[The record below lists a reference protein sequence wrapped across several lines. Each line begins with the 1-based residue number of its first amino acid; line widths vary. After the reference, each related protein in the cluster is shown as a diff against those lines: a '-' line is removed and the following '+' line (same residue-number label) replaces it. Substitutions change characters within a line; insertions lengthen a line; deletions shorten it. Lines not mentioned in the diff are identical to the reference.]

1 MTDSATE
8 PPAGD
13 FFDEG
18 MWPEYC
24 NPLYLMP
31 DEIQVKVTMRNED
44 GNLYDYTFPVG
55 IEKLSAP
62 KPYLGG
68 YRNKLDGKIYHH
80 AGSQTPKVNNNSL
93 SNKKTYDHVRTRE
106 TQTVVERTV
115 SVQLTRE
122 SGSQM
127 QRPDLIIDT
136 KDDVYI
142 APRPYFSSEELLA
155 LQIKKAIEIQ
165 RYYRGHLAR
174 MLAEEKRGRI
184 RAYEQRLQDEAAEK
198 ARVEALQREEDEKR
212 RLHPKTNDDFARL
225 YNELDAWRKQEVE
238 KVKSSTKANSDE
250 RTQAMND
257 ILFNE
262 TQVLQ
267 SIRKLKVTAKTDM
280 HEEKTLRMLDLMA
293 QPHRWEC
300 SDGKIAYV
308 NTPEISRSKELYDQY
323 QALIRPV
330 SNVDERLDILVHV
343 KWTLGKHE
351 SALTKEAID
360 LINREADLLNRG
372 RPINSM
378 EGLRVRT
385 RNLFLNFI
393 EDPKYNPRAAEFTK
407 MVGGST
413 ATVST
418 ANLLRE
424 SQIIEN
430 SNSGSSDMP

>member
-1 MTDSATE
+1 
-8 PPAGD
+8 
-13 FFDEG
+13 
-18 MWPEYC
+18 
-24 NPLYLMP
+24 LL
-31 DEIQVKVTMRNED
+31 
-44 GNLYDYTFPVG
+44 L
-55 IEKLSAP
+55 
-62 KPYLGG
+62 
-68 YRNKLDGKIYHH
+68 
-80 AGSQTPKVNNNSL
+80 QT
-93 SNKKTYDHVRTRE
+93 
-106 TQTVVERTV
+106 
-115 SVQLTRE
+115 
-122 SGSQM
+122 
-127 QRPDLIIDT
+127 
-136 KDDVYI
+136 
-142 APRPYFSSEELLA
+142 
-155 LQIKKAIEIQ
+155 KKAIEIQ

-174 MLAEEKRGRI
+174 MLAEEKRDRI
-184 RAYEQRLQDEAAEK
+184 RAYEQRLKDDVERK
-198 ARVEALQREEDEKR
+198 AKLEALQREEDEKR

-238 KVKSSTKANSDE
+238 KVKASTKANSDE

-267 SIRKLKVTAKTDM
+267 SIRKLKVTAKTNM

-308 NTPEISRSKELYDQY
+308 NTPEIIRSKELFDQY

-330 SNVDERLDILVHV
+330 TNIDERLDILVHV

-372 RPINSM
+372 RPIGTM
-378 EGLRVRT
+378 EGLRIRIK
-385 RNLFLNFI
+385 NLFLSFI
-393 EDPKYNPRAAEFTK
+393 QDPKYNPRAAEFTK

-424 SQIIEN
+424 SQIVEN
-430 SNSGSSDMP
+430 SLGESSAIP

>member
-1 MTDSATE
+1 MGTQ
-8 PPAGD
+8 PPTGD

-55 IEKLSAP
+55 IEKASAP

-80 AGSQTPKVNNNSL
+80 AGSQTPKVNNDNRL
-93 SNKKTYDHVRTRE
+93 NKKTYDHVRTRE

-155 LQIKKAIEIQ
+155 LQVKKAIEIQ

-174 MLAEEKRGRI
+174 MLAEEKRERI
-184 RAYEQRLQDEAAEK
+184 RAYEQRLQDEVNEK
-198 ARVEALQREEDEKR
+198 ARLEALQREEDAKR

-238 KVKSSTKANSDE
+238 KVKSSTKANTDE

-267 SIRKLKVTAKTDM
+267 SIRKLKVTAKTNM

-308 NTPEISRSKELYDQY
+308 NTPEINRSKELFDQY
-323 QALIRPV
+323 QSLIRPV
-330 SNVDERLDILVHV
+330 TKVDERLDILVHV

-372 RPINSM
+372 RPIATM
-378 EGLRVRT
+378 EGLRMRIK
-385 RNLFLNFI
+385 NLFLSFI

-424 SQIIEN
+424 SQIIES
-430 SNSGSSDMP
+430 SNGSSDMP

>member
-1 MTDSATE
+1 
-8 PPAGD
+8 
-13 FFDEG
+13 
-18 MWPEYC
+18 
-24 NPLYLMP
+24 
-31 DEIQVKVTMRNED
+31 MRNEE

-55 IEKLSAP
+55 IEKVSAP
-62 KPYLGG
+62 KAYLGG
-68 YRNKLDGKIYHH
+68 YRNKLDGKVYHH
-80 AGSQTPKVNNNSL
+80 AGSQTPKVNNDNQT
-93 SNKKTYDHVRTRE
+93 NKKKTYDHVRTRE
-106 TQTVVERTV
+106 TQTVTERTV
-115 SVQLTRE
+115 SIQSTRE
-122 SGSQM
+122 CGSQM

-136 KDDVYI
+136 KHDRYM

-155 LQIKKAIEIQ
+155 LQIKKAIEMQ

-174 MLAEEKRGRI
+174 MLAEEKRDRI
-184 RAYEQRLQDEAAEK
+184 RAYEQRLKDEAEQQS
-198 ARVEALQREEDEKR
+198 RLEALKREEDEKR
-212 RLHPKTNDDFARL
+212 RLHPKSNDDFARL

-238 KVKSSTKANSDE
+238 KVKASTKANTDE

-267 SIRKLKVTAKTDM
+267 SIRKLKVTAKTNM

-293 QPHRWEC
+293 QPHRWQC
-300 SDGKIAYV
+300 SDGKIAFV
-308 NTPEISRSKELYDQY
+308 NTPEINRSKELSDQY

-330 SNVDERLDILVHV
+330 TNIDERLDVLVHV
-343 KWTLGKHE
+343 KWTLGRHE

-372 RPINSM
+372 RPINTM
-378 EGLRVRT
+378 DGLRGRI

-424 SQIIEN
+424 SQIAS
-430 SNSGSSDMP
+430 SNEGSSDMP

>member
-1 MTDSATE
+1 MITLLLS
-8 PPAGD
+8 
-13 FFDEG
+13 
-18 MWPEYC
+18 
-24 NPLYLMP
+24 
-31 DEIQVKVTMRNED
+31 EIQVKVTMRNED
-44 GNLYDYTFPVG
+44 GNVYDYTFPVG
-55 IEKLSAP
+55 IEKVSAP

-80 AGSQTPKVNNNSL
+80 AGSQTPKLGNSDQ
-93 SNKKTYDHVRTRE
+93 SRKKTYDHVRTRE
-106 TQTVVERTV
+106 TQTVTEKTV
-115 SVQLTRE
+115 SIQSTRE
-122 SGSQM
+122 FGSQM
-127 QRPDLIIDT
+127 QRPDLILDT
-136 KDDVYI
+136 KDDRYI
-142 APRPYFSSEELLA
+142 APRPYFSSDELLL
-155 LQIKKAIEIQ
+155 LQTKKAIEIQ

-174 MLAEEKRGRI
+174 MLAEEKRDRI
-184 RAYEQRLQDEAAEK
+184 RAYEQRLKDEVERK
-198 ARVEALQREEDEKR
+198 AKLEALQREEDEKR

-238 KVKSSTKANSDE
+238 KVKASTKANSDE

-267 SIRKLKVTAKTDM
+267 SIRKLKVTAKTNM

-308 NTPEISRSKELYDQY
+308 NTPEIIRSKELFDQY

-330 SNVDERLDILVHV
+330 TNIDERLDILVHV

-372 RPINSM
+372 RPIGTM
-378 EGLRVRT
+378 EGLRIRIK
-385 RNLFLNFI
+385 NLFLSFI
-393 EDPKYNPRAAEFTK
+393 QDPKYNPRAAEFTK

-424 SQIIEN
+424 SQIVEN
-430 SNSGSSDMP
+430 SLGESSAIP

>member
-1 MTDSATE
+1 MKTNFLKCS
-8 PPAGD
+8 
-13 FFDEG
+13 
-18 MWPEYC
+18 
-24 NPLYLMP
+24 
-31 DEIQVKVTMRNED
+31 EIQVKVTMRNED

-55 IEKLSAP
+55 IEKASAP

-80 AGSQTPKVNNNSL
+80 AGSQTPKVNNDNRL
-93 SNKKTYDHVRTRE
+93 NKKTYDHVRTRE

-155 LQIKKAIEIQ
+155 LQVKKAIEIQ

-174 MLAEEKRGRI
+174 MLAEEKRERI
-184 RAYEQRLQDEAAEK
+184 RAYEQRLQDEVNEK
-198 ARVEALQREEDEKR
+198 ARLEALQREEDAKR

-225 YNELDAWRKQEVE
+225 YNELDTWRKQEVE
-238 KVKSSTKANSDE
+238 KVKSSTKANTDE

-267 SIRKLKVTAKTDM
+267 SIRKLKVTAKTNM

-308 NTPEISRSKELYDQY
+308 NTPEINRSKELFDQY
-323 QALIRPV
+323 QSLIRPV
-330 SNVDERLDILVHV
+330 TKVDERLDILVHV

-372 RPINSM
+372 RPIATM
-378 EGLRVRT
+378 EGLRMRIK
-385 RNLFLNFI
+385 NLFLSFI

-424 SQIIEN
+424 SQIIES
-430 SNSGSSDMP
+430 SNGSSDMP